1 MTKLEF
7 SISGPFQ
14 AYAKANARTFMDY
27 KPTELAPQPSQI
39 IGMIGAG
46 LGIKREAEPLSSEG
60 GGDSGYTLESIAEVI
75 DIEVKISEK
84 MPKIYH
90 DYQVVNPKG
99 TDFGTKKFYR
109 TTDKD
114 GKSKYVTAL
123 EYYKVPIRPEDK
135 SNLPTAGGSN
145 PPESR
150 SKIIQKDYVLD
161 SEFNIVI
168 TGEKEVLEKVRNA
181 LLHPYYPITLGRRNC
196 IPSRIK
202 VGEILE
208 IS

>member
-1 MTKLEF
+1 MAKLEF

-46 LGIKREAEPLSSEG
+46 LGIKRDAEPLSSEG
-60 GGDSGYTLESIAEVI
+60 GGDSGYTLESLAEAI
-75 DIEVKISEK
+75 DVKVKVSEK

-99 TDFGTKKFYR
+99 TDFGTKKLYR
-109 TTDKD
+109 TTTKD
-114 GKSKYVTAL
+114 GKSKYVTSR
-123 EYYKVPIRPEDK
+123 EYYKVQERPEDK

-150 SKIIQKDYVLD
+150 SKIIRKDYLLD

-168 TGEKEVLEKVRNA
+168 KGEKDVLEKVRNA
-181 LLHPYYPITLGRRNC
+181 LLHPYYPLTLGRRNC

-202 VGEILE
+202 VGKILE